1 MCKLL
6 SIYFD
11 LIYFRVPSLKTKL
24 KYTQKDFPS
33 HIQTAATTTTT
44 KKKHEKKSFFQIIN
58 TFLPQRKANAAT
70 AKLTLAAL
78 LAHAGVRQYNYF

>member
-33 HIQTAATTTTT
+33 NIQ
-44 KKKHEKKSFFQIIN
+44 KQ
-58 TFLPQRKANAAT
+58 Q
-70 AKLTLAAL
+70 
-78 LAHAGVRQYNYF
+78 QQQQQ